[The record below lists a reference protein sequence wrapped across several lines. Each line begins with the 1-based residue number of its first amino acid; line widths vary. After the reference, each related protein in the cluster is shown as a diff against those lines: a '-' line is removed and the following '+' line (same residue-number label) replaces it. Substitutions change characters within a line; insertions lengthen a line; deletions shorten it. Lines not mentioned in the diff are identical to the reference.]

1 MEFYLE
7 AKVRIAIWGKEMV
20 FEECNE
26 RRSEL
31 ARAIYCLREGK
42 VV

>member
-1 MEFYLE
+1 MEIYSE
-7 AKVRIAIWGKEMV
+7 AKEKIATWRKEMV

-26 RRSEL
+26 RCSEL